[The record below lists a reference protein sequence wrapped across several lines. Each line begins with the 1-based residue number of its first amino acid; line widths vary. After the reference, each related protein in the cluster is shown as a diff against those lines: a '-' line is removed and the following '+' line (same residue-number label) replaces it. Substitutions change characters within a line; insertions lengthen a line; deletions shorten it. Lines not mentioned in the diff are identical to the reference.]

1 MLYRIL
7 KLSFVV
13 SFLSLNVY
21 AGSGAPK
28 VGRAAAA
35 KYFQNNPEIGTR
47 YISSEPSDGS
57 GSGFSGNRYM
67 TFGVNAFTK
76 SDAFSWG
83 GSTKETEVGKW
94 GIDMNYRL
102 SQYNNL
108 LDYSLRVSYQ
118 EYEPANQKANKLIF
132 MYAATLPDAESRF
145 PLYFGGAVGAGVFL
159 TQLPDE
165 SPVTL
170 DYSLYLGMRMFNV
183 FESTGFYLEGGLK
196 NHLQLTSNGQL
207 NGTYVSAGA
216 VFTF

>member
-7 KLSFVV
+7 KPAFVV
-13 SFLSLNVY
+13 FLMCSSAY

-28 VGRAAAA
+28 VGRSAAA

-47 YISSEPSDGS
+47 YPTSEPSGGGGGIGGDH
-57 GSGFSGNRYM
+57 YM
-67 TFGVNAFTK
+67 NFGISTFTK

-83 GSTKETEVGKW
+83 GSSKETEVGKW
-94 GIDMNYRL
+94 GLDMNYRL

-118 EYEPANQKANKLIF
+118 EYEPANQKASKLIF

-145 PLYFGGAVGAGVFL
+145 PLYFGAAVGAGIFL
-159 TQLPDE
+159 TQLSDE
-165 SPVTL
+165 SPVSL
-170 DYSLYLGMRMFNV
+170 DYSLYLGMRLFNV

-196 NHLQLTSNGQL
+196 NHLQLTSSGQL
-207 NGTYVSAGA
+207 NGTYVGAGA

>member
-7 KLSFVV
+7 KLSFVA
-13 SFLSLNVY
+13 SFFSLQAY
-21 AGSGAPK
+21 GGSGAPK

-47 YISSEPSDGS
+47 YTASESMDGS
-57 GSGFSGNRYM
+57 AGLSGSRYM
-67 TFGVNAFTK
+67 TFGVSAFTK

-83 GSTKETEVGKW
+83 GSTKETDVGKW
-94 GIDMNYRL
+94 GVDLNYRL

-118 EYEPANQKANKLIF
+118 EYEPANQRANKLIF

-170 DYSLYLGMRMFNV
+170 DYSLYLGMRLFDV

>member
-13 SFLSLNVY
+13 SFLSLPAY

-35 KYFQNNPEIGTR
+35 KYFQNNTEIGTR
-47 YISSEPSDGS
+47 YVASDAPSSAGGD
-57 GSGFSGNRYM
+57 RYM
-67 TFGVNAFTK
+67 TIGVNTFTK

-132 MYAATLPDAESRF
+132 MYAVTLPDAESLF

-170 DYSLYLGMRMFNV
+170 DYSLYLGMRLFNV